1 MALIHPSSCECLHSG
16 LDLFSIPPTQT
27 AVEEGQFV
35 EIHPLASLAQS
46 APIEF
51 AISGNSEDYL
61 DLFNTYLHVRAKV
74 TLANGDPISVD
85 SDVAPV
91 NYFLHSLFSQVDI
104 SLNDTLI
111 TASENTYPYRAY
123 LEATLNY
130 GEDAKNGSLSAAL
143 YAMDTPHHFEEF
155 KDDNNDGYRIRRTTA
170 AESHEIDMM
179 GRIHSDI
186 FTQDRYMLKG
196 VDIKI
201 KLTPAKDSFTL
212 LTADQNKGYKAMITH
227 ATLVVRKARLN
238 PAISIAHEKALTRM
252 NAKYPFKRVV
262 IKTFAIPKGML
273 SHNQDNLYMSQTPTR
288 LVLGLVAST
297 AFNGSYTK
305 NPFNFQHFHLT
316 YLNVSVDGRSL
327 SGKPLVMDFDR
338 NQAIRAFFNSNLSLG
353 MVGKDAGN
361 GIDYKHFKNG
371 YTLFAFDLS
380 PSLLDGE
387 QFELAKSGP
396 VSIELKFSQVTTE
409 PIQVIAYAELDS
421 VLEISKT
428 RQVLTD
434 YTA

>member
-16 LDLFSIPPTQT
+16 LDLFSTPPTQT

-35 EIHPLASLAQS
+35 EIRPLASLAQG

-51 AISGNSEDYL
+51 TISGNSEDYL
-61 DLFNTYLHVRAKV
+61 DLFNTFLHVRAKV
-74 TLANGDPISVD
+74 TLANGESLLED

-111 TASENTYPYRAY
+111 TPSENTYPYRAY
-123 LEATLNY
+123 LEATLNH
-130 GEDAKNGSLSAAL
+130 GEDAKNGFLSAAL
-143 YAMDTPHHFEEF
+143 YAKDSPHFFESLE
-155 KDDNNDGYRIRRTTA
+155 DDSNRGYKIRHATA
-170 AESHEIDMM
+170 AKSHEIDMM

-186 FTQDRYMLKG
+186 FAQDRYMLNG
-196 VDIKI
+196 VDVKI
-201 KLTPAKDSFTL
+201 KLTPAKDSFNL
-212 LTADQNKGYKAMITH
+212 LTGDPTKGYKTVITD

-238 PAISIAHEKALTRM
+238 PAIAIAHEKALTRA

-262 IKTFAIPKGML
+262 VKTFAIPKGML

-288 LVLGLVAST
+288 LVIGLVTST
-297 AFNGSYTK
+297 AFNGSYK
-305 NPFNFQHFHLT
+305 NNPFNFQHFHLT
-316 YLNVSVDGRSL
+316 YLNVSVDGRSI
-327 SGKPLVMDFDR
+327 SGKPTVMDFDR
-338 NQAIRAFFNSNLSLG
+338 NQAIRAFFNSNLALG
-353 MVGKDAGN
+353 MVGKDVGN
-361 GIDYKHFKNG
+361 GLDYKHFKNG
-371 YTLFAFDLS
+371 YTLFVFDLS

-409 PIQVIAYAELDS
+409 PVQVIVYAELDS